1 MALIPLNAPNVS
13 QYNSVF
19 FTCTACNYITCSLQM
34 FYSKVINAVLII
46 GIGFYILEKLYLNR
60 NIVVYHEIVRE
71 TTHVY

>member
-1 MALIPLNAPNVS
+1 MQL
-13 QYNSVF
+13 YH
-19 FTCTACNYITCSLQM
+19 SLQM